1 MHWAEYSSSLWP
13 GFVRA
18 ARTLVL
24 NRLATVVVLGLLLSA
39 CTADPPEDRLQDYE
53 KRLYRTLSIDR
64 IDTAAPQ
71 YPRFPAPRDLRVD
84 SPRETVDILDLWSMR
99 ECALHGVVAQ
109 KNSSL
114 GRVAQPS
121 TRMFHELDFLRLAP
135 ACIDA
140 LLLAGKEE
148 LAATLSEVR
157 SRKEARLPGIIWQG
171 VLGGGEYQ
179 RFWKL
184 PQRLGEYP
192 SADSLV
198 SDQALEALA
207 GDVQR
212 WLGRDYRFEAAEVET
227 NLQALAAGDG
237 GSIYKSAV
245 LQARYLARIDTALK
259 RRLQAGPVC
268 KSAQDETARILDTV
282 VRKYFVGVI
291 QPWSVRLQARAY
303 QLDAAREIETLL
315 ASGQP
320 QAFAVWRVDRDRLIA
335 TALRAPRSH
344 VEALLPV
351 MRECG
356 MAPKEQAIP

>member
-1 MHWAEYSSSLWP
+1 MHLSERSSSLCP

-18 ARTLVL
+18 ARNAVSH
-24 NRLATVVVLGLLLSA
+24 RLATVLGGVIVILLSA
-39 CTADPPEDRLQDYE
+39 CTADPPEHRLQDYE
-53 KRLYRTLSIDR
+53 TRLYRTLDIDR
-64 IDTAAPQ
+64 VDTGIAQ
-71 YPRFPAPRDLRVD
+71 YPRFPAQRDLHMD

-121 TRMFHELDFLRLAP
+121 TRMFHELEFLRLAP
-135 ACIDA
+135 ACID
-140 LLLAGKEE
+140 LLLQEDKEE

-157 SRKEARLPGIIWQG
+157 SRKEARLPGVIWQG

-179 RFWKL
+179 SFWKL
-184 PQRLGEYP
+184 PQRLGDYP
-192 SADSLV
+192 SADNLA

-212 WLGRDYRFEAAEVET
+212 WLGKDYRFEAAEVET
-227 NLQALAAGDG
+227 NLKALATGDG

-245 LQARYLARIDTALK
+245 LQARYLARIDTALQQ
-259 RRLQAGPVC
+259 RLQAGPVC

-291 QPWSVRLQARAY
+291 QPWSVRVQGRAY
-303 QLDAAREIETLL
+303 QLEAAYEIETLL
-315 ASGQP
+315 ARGQP
-320 QAFAVWRVDRDRLIA
+320 RAFAVWREERDQVIA
-335 TALRAPRSH
+335 AALRAPRSH

-356 MAPKEQAIP
+356 MAPSE